1 MSKDKERTLVLGG
14 GGITGIAWESGVLA
28 GLIESGVGLELADRI
43 IGTSAGSFVG
53 AVLVNGYD
61 MRTYYYELN
70 ERRDDSDHATLSSD
84 IYRLWQNAFIVGRDD
99 ATKVGQMMGD
109 IVYTRP
115 SRVDLTKRKQA
126 IRQLLGDVGWHDN
139 LEITAMNAKT
149 GEVSTFHSHSNV
161 TLEEAVTASGAVPGI
176 WPHIRLNNRDWIDG
190 GMVSPTNAML
200 AKDADSIIILAPIAD
215 GLGMMPGAFDDAKLL
230 SEHSHVLVI
239 SPDSKSRAD
248 IGDNI
253 YNPNNILKIGNA
265 GYEQGKL
272 LAQRIHL
279 EFCEWVE

>member
-1 MSKDKERTLVLGG
+1 M
-14 GGITGIAWESGVLA
+14 
-28 GLIESGVGLELADRI
+28 IESGVGLELADRI

-53 AVLVNGYD
+53 AVLANGYD

-126 IRQLLGDVGWHDN
+126 IRQRLGDVGWHDN

-149 GEVSTFHSHSNV
+149 GEVSFHSHSNV
-161 TLEEAVTASGAVPGI
+161 TLEAVTARRCI
-176 WPHIRLNNRDWIDG
+176 WPHIRLNNCDWIDG

-200 AKDADSIIILAPIAD
+200 AKGADSIIILAPIAD
-215 GLGMMPGAFDDAKLL
+215 GLGMRC
-230 SEHSHVLVI
+230 I
-239 SPDSKSRAD
+239 
-248 IGDNI
+248 
-253 YNPNNILKIGNA
+253 
-265 GYEQGKL
+265 
-272 LAQRIHL
+272 
-279 EFCEWVE
+279 